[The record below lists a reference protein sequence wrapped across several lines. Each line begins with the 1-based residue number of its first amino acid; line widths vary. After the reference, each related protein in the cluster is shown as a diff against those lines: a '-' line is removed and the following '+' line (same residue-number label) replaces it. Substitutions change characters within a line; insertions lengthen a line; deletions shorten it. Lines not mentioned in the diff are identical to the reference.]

1 MRNFIIASVAFVLT
15 ALFGISVYVNS
26 RPDVD
31 PANTYAMNGYG
42 YGVEQIKTEDGNL
55 WNCGIEIKE
64 NAHYIVVFD
73 NKGTPSDPTDDAI
86 IEMWEN

>member
-1 MRNFIIASVAFVLT
+1 MRNFIIASVAFVLV

-26 RPDVD
+26 RPDTD

-42 YGVEQIKTEDGNL
+42 YGIEQIKTEDGNL

-64 NAHYIVVFD
+64 NARYVVVFD
-73 NKGTPSDPTDDAI
+73 NKGTPSDPADDTI